1 MSTGQN
7 APGRRYG
14 LLALAL
20 ILILSGGIVIYI
32 GSHNFAIR
40 AVGIAIVMA
49 STYLV
54 QISNSQNRSKLS
66 VASGEMSKRDTG
78 SVVGRVLW
86 IFSLS
91 LLPILAGAWYML
103 HLDAVNGG
111 QEAWPADLF
120 AGVGLVCA
128 VVWGLLVAKIL
139 GGRGRAK

>member
-66 VASGEMSKRDTG
+66 AASGEMSKRDTG